1 MKKIFFALSFTLLL
15 SFVSVIAFAQSEE
28 ETTSY
33 PAPKWVSDN
42 GYWIVESNIHSP
54 KLNSIYFYNNDN
66 VLVYKEK
73 VDGVVINLKKRSVK
87 MNLKKVLDQS
97 VIAFNE
103 KQKAAEN
110 EMLVMN
116 LIKKH

>member
-1 MKKIFFALSFTLLL
+1 MKKILFATCFSLMLSII
-15 SFVSVIAFAQSEE
+15 SVTAFAQTEE
-28 ETTSY
+28 GTTAIST
-33 PAPKWVSDN
+33 PKWVSDN
-42 GYWIVESNIHSP
+42 GYWIVETNIHTP
-54 KLNSIYFYNNDN
+54 KINTIYFYNNNN
-66 VLVYKEK
+66 VLVYKEQLN
-73 VDGVVINLKKRSVK
+73 GVVIKLKKRSVK

-116 LIKKH
+116 LLRK